1 MKCTT
6 DTRERINVAILVII
20 EMCRVSMGC
29 FTSVFVAHSCTDEN
43 TNNEC
48 STMDSWTPSSTFG
61 QIVLGT
67 NAITC
72 IFFLGLYVLEVY
84 RENWLIEYLESD
96 GKIPNT
102 NLSTHISSS
111 LKTELACINRRYWH
125 LTLGTLVLFLC
136 NVFLSARYLDLDK
149 NLHSLSKISA
159 FAGFTILLG
168 QKIYY
173 AATIAYRGRTGLLA
187 QSAFLTIP
195 YTFNTIDADHSSN
208 IIPRCS
214 RRQISPV

>member
-1 MKCTT
+1 M
-6 DTRERINVAILVII
+6 
-20 EMCRVSMGC
+20 
-29 FTSVFVAHSCTDEN
+29 
-43 TNNEC
+43 
-48 STMDSWTPSSTFG
+48 
-61 QIVLGT
+61 
-67 NAITC
+67 
-72 IFFLGLYVLEVY
+72 
-84 RENWLIEYLESD
+84 
-96 GKIPNT
+96 
-102 NLSTHISSS
+102 
-111 LKTELACINRRYWH
+111 
-125 LTLGTLVLFLC
+125 FLC